1 LRNQGSRAGHSA
13 PPKAQNA
20 PPVLAPVHQLQ
31 HPGDA
36 EVRDDV
42 NDPTPFSID
51 DDAEVVS
58 RARVHD
64 VVDVG
69 QASIRGRQEEID
81 VSMSMDVSCSV

>member
-1 LRNQGSRAGHSA
+1 
-13 PPKAQNA
+13 
-20 PPVLAPVHQLQ
+20 
-31 HPGDA
+31 
-36 EVRDDV
+36 V